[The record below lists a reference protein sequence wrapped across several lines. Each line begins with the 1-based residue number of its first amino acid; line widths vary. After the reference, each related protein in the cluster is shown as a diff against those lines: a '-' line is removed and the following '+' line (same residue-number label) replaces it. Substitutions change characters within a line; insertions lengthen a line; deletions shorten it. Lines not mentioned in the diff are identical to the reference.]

1 MRIPR
6 WDAAANDAYLRL
18 FNVDMDQA
26 RRGRLAR
33 ETIHRQRL
41 QTFSWDLACE
51 YPTPDAPGVDLDVL
65 LAEARAREGADEE
78 EGEDED

>member
-1 MRIPR
+1 MRITR

-33 ETIHRQRL
+33 AL
-41 QTFSWDLACE
+41 
-51 YPTPDAPGVDLDVL
+51 
-65 LAEARAREGADEE
+65 ARAGLTLLFTQSSSSRKSVGAFQ
-78 EGEDED
+78 